1 MTYLRVFLESKQVYH
16 ALGRKLRHMSGLVA
30 FALLSTDAAWPRKSL
45 RRPEETEHC

>member
-1 MTYLRVFLESKQVYH
+1 MQYLRVFLESKQVYH

-30 FALLSTDAAWPRKSL
+30 FVLLSTDAAWSRKSL